1 MAQMSFEDFIS
12 TGYTFPDTGG
22 TLVITIDINDFL
34 QEFEISG
41 MVRSNIVSF
50 AVTENDNEVEVIET
64 IPGEDYAAV
73 LLAEGDYVEIT
84 IEVSESPSDTDDNE
98 AFWVFYNDGGDYST
112 AYIGQDGYTPPTP
125 PGPPTPTWEDGQH
138 KIYRSGNQVMKMY
151 RNGEL
156 IYLRLNPPTE

>member
-22 TLVITIDINDFL
+22 TLVITIDENNSL
-34 QEFEISG
+34 QEFEVSG

-50 AVTENDNEVEVIET
+50 AATENGNEAEVVESL
-64 IPGEDYAAV
+64 PGEDYAAV

-84 IEVSESPSDTDDNE
+84 IEVSESPSVTDDDD
-98 AFWVFYNDGGDYST
+98 AFWIFCTYQGEPYET
-112 AYIGQDGYTPPTP
+112 YIGQDGYIPPII
-125 PGPPTPTWEDGQH
+125 WEDGQH
-138 KIYRSGNQVMKMY
+138 KIYRSGQQVIKMY

>member
-22 TLVITIDINDFL
+22 TLVITIDENNSL
-34 QEFEISG
+34 QEFEVSG

-50 AVTENDNEVEVIET
+50 AATENGNAAEVVEFL
-64 IPGEDYAAV
+64 PGEDYAAV

-84 IEVSESPSDTDDNE
+84 IEVSESPSVTDDSE
-98 AFWVFYNDGGDYST
+98 AFWVYYDEGGDYST
-112 AYIGQDGYTPPTP
+112 TFIGQDGYTPPTP
-125 PGPPTPTWEDGQH
+125 PTPAWEDGQH
-138 KIYRSGNQVMKMY
+138 KIYRSGQQVMRMY

>member
-22 TLVITIDINDFL
+22 TLVITIDENSSL
-34 QEFEISG
+34 QVFEVSG

-50 AVTENDNEVEVIET
+50 AATENGNEAEVNEFL
-64 IPGEDYAAV
+64 PGNDYGV
-73 LLAEGDYVEIT
+73 ILTAEGEYVEIT
-84 IEVSESPSDTDDNE
+84 IEVSESPSVTDDNE
-98 AFWVFYNDGGDYST
+98 AFLVYYYEEGVYSST
-112 AYIGQDGYTPPTP
+112 YIGQDGYTPPA
-125 PGPPTPTWEDGQH
+125 PPTPTWGDGQH

>member
-1 MAQMSFEDFIS
+1 MAQMSFDDFIS

-22 TLVITIDINDFL
+22 TLVLTIDANSSL
-34 QEFEISG
+34 QSFEISG
-41 MVRSNIVSF
+41 INHTNIVSF
-50 AVTENDNEVEVIET
+50 TATENGDEAEVIET

-84 IEVSESPSDTDDNE
+84 IEVSESPSVTDDDD
-98 AFWVFYNDGGDYST
+98 AFWIYYSYEGEPYET
-112 AYIGQDGYTPPTP
+112 YIGQDGYIPPII
-125 PGPPTPTWEDGQH
+125 WEDGQH